1 MKLQL
6 LGVMVLGSVG
16 LVALPACEEGPVMR
30 YKRAPATTPAPGQPE
45 TQAVPAAREESPPV
59 PRGPTGSLRGTVT
72 FKGVAPTPAAMAF
85 SSDPACEGM
94 ERTDQSVR
102 VKNGRL
108 ENALVRVR
116 GEVKGQPSTPVPP
129 AVIDQHQCTYRPRVQ
144 GAVAGQPVVI
154 KNSDGT
160 LHNVRGYAGAKS
172 VFNVAQPPMAK
183 AMQRPLP
190 MDVEVIRLKCDIHS
204 WMTAWVVVNPN
215 PYFAT
220 TNAEGS
226 FDLEEVPVGTYTLEA
241 WHEALGT
248 KTAQVTVKE
257 GQQATVAFE
266 FSANDLKPASA
277 TAAGPK

>member
-1 MKLQL
+1 MKLHL
-6 LGVMVLGSVG
+6 LGVVVLGTVG
-16 LVALPACEEGPVMR
+16 LVAMPACDESPAPVAPGAAPQGPAATG
-30 YKRAPATTPAPGQPE
+30 KPEAAPAAP
-45 TQAVPAAREESPPV
+45 AVPQ
-59 PRGPTGSLRGTVT
+59 GPTGSLRGTVT

-94 ERTDQSVR
+94 ESTDQSVR

-116 GEVKGQPSTPVPP
+116 GEVKGQPSTPTQP
-129 AVIDQHQCTYRPRVQ
+129 AVIDQHQCTYHPRVQ
-144 GAVAGQPVVI
+144 GAVAGQPMVI

-160 LHNVRGYAGAKS
+160 LHNVRGYSGAKS

-183 AMQRPLP
+183 AMERPLP
-190 MDVEVIRLKCDIHS
+190 ADVEVIRLKCDIHS

-226 FDLEEVPVGTYTLEA
+226 FDIEEVPVGTYTLEA
-241 WHEALGT
+241 WHEVLGT

-257 GQQATVAFE
+257 GQQSTVAFE
-266 FSANDLKPASA
+266 FSANDVKPASA
-277 TAAGPK
+277 AAQGPK

>member
-1 MKLQL
+1 
-6 LGVMVLGSVG
+6 
-16 LVALPACEEGPVMR
+16 
-30 YKRAPATTPAPGQPE
+30 
-45 TQAVPAAREESPPV
+45 
-59 PRGPTGSLRGTVT
+59 
-72 FKGVAPTPAAMAF
+72 
-85 SSDPACEGM
+85 M
-94 ERTDQSVR
+94 ERTEQSVR

-116 GEVKGQPSTPVPP
+116 GEVKGQPAAPAQP
-129 AVIDQHQCTYRPRVQ
+129 AVIDQHQCTYLPRVQ
-144 GAVAGQPVVI
+144 GAVAGQPMVI

-183 AMQRPLP
+183 AMERPLP
-190 MDVEVIRLKCDIHS
+190 ADVEVIRLKCDIHS

-226 FDLEEVPVGTYTLEA
+226 FDIEDVPVGTYTLEA
-241 WHEALGT
+241 WHEVLGT

-257 GQQATVAFE
+257 GQQATVSFE
-266 FSANDLKPASA
+266 FSRQRPQARGCGGGAEVERSAGQVPSAQAEGVVPAILLRAALVRARGEVQQDDTPGRVHIGGVQEGLVECGCTRAPPRCCLRASA
-277 TAAGPK
+277 SARGGRCRRPA

>member
-1 MKLQL
+1 MKLHL
-6 LGVMVLGSVG
+6 LGVVVVGTVG
-16 LVALPACEEGPVMR
+16 LTAVSACDESPEPVTPAAAPQA
-30 YKRAPATTPAPGQPE
+30 APAGKPEAPV
-45 TQAVPAAREESPPV
+45 AVPSV
-59 PRGPTGSLRGTVT
+59 PQGPTGSLRGTVT
-72 FKGVAPTPAAMAF
+72 FKGVAPTPTTMAF

-94 ERTDQSVR
+94 ERTEQSVR

-116 GEVKGQPSTPVPP
+116 GEVKGQPAAPVQP
-129 AVIDQHQCTYRPRVQ
+129 AVIDQHQCTYLPRVQ
-144 GAVAGQPVVI
+144 GAVAGQPMVI

-183 AMQRPLP
+183 AMERPLP
-190 MDVEVIRLKCDIHS
+190 ADVEVIRLKCDIHS

-226 FDLEEVPVGTYTLEA
+226 FDIEDVPVGTYTLEA
-241 WHEALGT
+241 WHEVLGT

-257 GQQATVAFE
+257 GQQATVSFE
-266 FSANDLKPASA
+266 FSANDLKPAA
-277 TAAGPK
+277 AAAGPK